1 MNITVKCPACLGR
14 GSTVAIVCGDTC
26 IEQRVPCNV
35 CAGGGWL
42 PPHRAQWVLDGQ
54 RLRALRREHEMTLR
68 ATASTLGVS
77 PTLLSECEQGRSHQA
92 VTLHRMLAERLAC
105 KGAQ

>member
-1 MNITVKCPACLGR
+1 
-14 GSTVAIVCGDTC
+14 
-26 IEQRVPCNV
+26 
-35 CAGGGWL
+35 
-42 PPHRAQWVLDGQ
+42 
-54 RLRALRREHEMTLR
+54 MTLR